1 MKKITF
7 LILCLIF
14 YSCSKESTEK
24 FSIDPLKPV
33 EVGLASLIKKSLS
46 NYYFDIYIINHR
58 PVSGMQFELNP
69 SNIFTIDSVSVL
81 RERLS
86 KDDDFSVHNNES
98 GTILMFSMTGKKIKE
113 SESNMKINNTLLRV
127 HMHQKNEEIN
137 LPDSVWVKSII
148 ADAKGQKIESNSI
161 PYHLGK

>member
-33 EVGLASLIKKSLS
+33 EVGLSSLTKKSLS
-46 NYYFDIYIINHR
+46 HYDFDIYIINHK

-86 KDDDFSVHNNES
+86 KDDDFSIHNNES

-113 SESNMKINNTLLRV
+113 SESNIKINNTLLKV
-127 HMHQKNEEIN
+127 YMHQKNESIT
-137 LPDSVWVKSII
+137 LPDSIWLKSII
-148 ADAKGQKIESNSI
+148 ADEKGQKIESNSI